1 VGGWVSGMHTWVEGR
16 WMGEWVKGEWM
27 CDWDAFMGGG
37 CVDV

>member
-1 VGGWVSGMHTWVEGR
+1 VSGMHTWVEGR